1 MAAVSRL
8 EAEIRVKRF
17 RAVGRAP
24 EVTALKDLHLSVA
37 AGEFVCVLGP
47 SGCGKTTLLNIVA
60 GLECD
65 YEGQVSFP
73 DSDKRGPHIGY
84 VFQQPRLL
92 PWRTVEQNLRL
103 VLRPTQAAATI
114 MHELLTATGLWDF
127 RHAYPER
134 LSLGM
139 SRRVALAR
147 AFAVE
152 PTLLLLDEPFVSLD
166 EATADRLRQ
175 LLLNIWQQR
184 PATVLFV
191 THDSREAAMLAD
203 RVILMTPS
211 PGTIQADIRLD
222 MPRAQRT
229 GSALAALRH
238 RILNP
243 DVPSP
248 FGQVD
253 SGTPFPLRQ

>member
-1 MAAVSRL
+1 MATVSGL

-17 RAVGRAP
+17 RAVGQAP
-24 EVTALKDLHLSVA
+24 EVTALKDLHLSVR

-60 GLECD
+60 GLERD
-65 YEGQVSFP
+65 YEGQVKVS
-73 DSDKRGPHIGY
+73 DSNGRAPHIGY
-84 VFQQPRLL
+84 VFQEPRLL
-92 PWRTVEQNLRL
+92 PWRTVEQNLEL
-103 VLRPTQAAATI
+103 VLRPTQTAAAI
-114 MHELLTATGLWDF
+114 LHELLTATGLWDF

-152 PTLLLLDEPFVSLD
+152 PALLLLDEPFVSLD

-175 LLLNIWQQR
+175 LLLKIWQKR

-203 RVILMTPS
+203 RVIVMTPS
-211 PGTIQADIRLD
+211 PGTIRADIRLD
-222 MPRAQRT
+222 TPRVQRT
-229 GSALAALRH
+229 GSALVALRQ

-243 DVPSP
+243 DMPGFS
-248 FGQVD
+248 
-253 SGTPFPLRQ
+253 TPVVRSE

>member
-1 MAAVSRL
+1 MCFSSP
-8 EAEIRVKRF
+8 
-17 RAVGRAP
+17 G
-24 EVTALKDLHLSVA
+24 
-37 AGEFVCVLGP
+37 
-47 SGCGKTTLLNIVA
+47 
-60 GLECD
+60 
-65 YEGQVSFP
+65 
-73 DSDKRGPHIGY
+73 
-84 VFQQPRLL
+84 LL

-103 VLRPTQAAATI
+103 GVTARSGRHNHHARTAHRDGALGFPPRISRAAFAR
-114 MHELLTATGLWDF
+114 HVEARRTG
-127 RHAYPER
+127 AR
-134 LSLGM
+134 L
-139 SRRVALAR
+139 
-147 AFAVE
+147 AVE

-238 RILNP
+238 RILDR
-243 DVPSP
+243 DVPSL

-253 SGTPFPLRQ
+253 